1 MAQPIFSLASDSY
14 ATELEITAISGTESI
29 SSFFELKITF
39 KIKNDIAKSL
49 DHSLLTQEEIT
60 LSIDKIMQSNPYVVK
75 GMFNEVEEIF
85 ETSNTHKFYT
95 GVMVPTLWR
104 QRKNQSYDIYVNKT
118 AEDVISDELSNDL
131 LIDHHLSLS
140 QVYPPK
146 EFICQ
151 YSESNFNFVSRIAEH
166 WGIYYYFDHYQDGR
180 LVFADDTNYEPLP
193 FGTIEL
199 DQSNNPTHSFNTI
212 RTLRRKYNSVPEA
225 VVISETNP
233 DQAMELYQ
241 GIAGDP
247 ANDKT
252 SVSMADEGADN
263 KDEADLLAKIRLE
276 ELSTYKVIFSGT
288 SGIPNITPGFV
299 LTISTPSGD
308 EHEVLITHV
317 SHSGNNLDNPS
328 LAAGKTSEP
337 YYECTFTGIPKD
349 TQYRPERKIKAPNV
363 ISTTGRVYSAAND
376 QTLAH
381 RNEVGKYQVTFDF
394 MRGEADKISNWIR
407 HASHT
412 ARSNHLDIPLTP
424 GTEVQIG
431 FIGGNPNRPYILNAL
446 ENSQSVL
453 HPVTHENPHHAAIIT
468 DGMLYTGALKSRQSL
483 HMTADLD
490 PTEVREHISK
500 HPLQHLK
507 KDGTDSGNPV
517 DIIKGDVHIART
529 YGERYQW
536 REGVDFNY
544 GLNATYNFGQQYV
557 ENHADETPDATKAF
571 PIPGLDS
578 ADSTAA
584 GKADD
589 SLQTGLADDQKAG
602 LVQKNFG
609 NQYIYN
615 EGITRTWAAGP
626 DANGPHKEI
635 NFCGRYIENQLT
647 ATSGDPDP
655 SGINGIIG
663 DQSLAIKTVGDEARY
678 NEGVINIHHK
688 GDMLHTQTGNHISD
702 ITGDTTTT
710 ITSGSAQ
717 VQESIS
723 GGAVTR
729 TITGATE
736 DTLEKTITGDITE
749 TITSAANITITVTAA
764 AEYSRMVTAPTAK
777 ETITGNWDCIK
788 SAENQIV
795 LGVCSDNYFGM
806 KSSFL
811 GGIAHETFGG
821 IKIATH
827 SGLSIEN
834 KNKGIMGKTEMS
846 ISEAKSAAIAKS
858 KLYMNKAKMLL
869 LG

>member
-14 ATELEITAISGTESI
+14 ATELEITSISGTESI

-39 KIKNDIAKSL
+39 KIKKDIAKSL
-49 DHSLLTQEEIT
+49 DHSLLTEEDIT
-60 LSIDKIMQSNPYVVK
+60 LSVDGLTNRDPYTIK
-75 GMFNEVEEIF
+75 GMFNEVEELF
-85 ETSNTHKFYT
+85 EKSNTHKFYT

-104 QRKNQSYDIYVNKT
+104 QRKNQSYDIYTEKT
-118 AEDVISDELSNDL
+118 AQDVISDELSNDL
-131 LIDHHLSLS
+131 MLDHHLSLS
-140 QVYPPK
+140 QVYPQK

-166 WGIYYYFDHYQDGR
+166 WGIYYYFDHDQEGR

-193 FGTIEL
+193 IGVVNL
-199 DQSNNPTHSFNTI
+199 DESNNPTHSFTTI
-212 RTLRRKYNSVPEA
+212 RTLRRKYNSVPDA

-233 DQAMELYQ
+233 DQAMELFQ
-241 GIAGDP
+241 GIAGDV
-247 ANDKT
+247 ADDKT
-252 SVSMADEGADN
+252 SVNMADEGADN
-263 KDEADLLAKIRLE
+263 KDEADLLAQIRLE
-276 ELSTYKVIFSGT
+276 ELSTYKVVFTGT
-288 SGIPNITPGFV
+288 TGILGITPGFI
-299 LTISTPSGD
+299 LTISTPDGD
-308 EHEVLITHV
+308 EHEILITHV
-317 SHSGNNLDNPS
+317 SHSGNNLDDPA
-328 LAAGKTSEP
+328 LAAGKAADP

-349 TQYRPERKIKAPNV
+349 TQYRPERKIQAPNV
-363 ISTTGRVYSAAND
+363 VSTTGRVYSAAND
-376 QTLAH
+376 QTLAQ

-453 HPVTHENPHHAAIIT
+453 HPVTHENPHHAAMIT

-609 NQYIYN
+609 NQYIYD

-626 DANGPHKEI
+626 NANGPHKEI

-678 NEGVINIHHK
+678 NEGVIDIHHK
-688 GDMLHTQTGNHISD
+688 GDMLHKQTGNHISN
-702 ITGDTTTT
+702 
-710 ITSGSAQ
+710 
-717 VQESIS
+717 
-723 GGAVTR
+723 
-729 TITGATE
+729 
-736 DTLEKTITGDITE
+736 ITGDITE
-749 TITSAANITITVTAA
+749 TVTGNVTKDITGDVTENTTGAAEAVTKTISGNQDYTATIGGNIT
-764 AEYSRMVTAPTAK
+764 
-777 ETITGNWDCIK
+777 ETITATGTYTQMITALDCSTTVSGNDSIFKTAADTAFIAGIK
-788 SAENQIV
+788 T
-795 LGVCSDNYFGM
+795 
-806 KSSFL
+806 
-811 GGIAHETFGG
+811 ETFGG
-821 IKIATH
+821 MVTSSTLGMKNDINMGGKIELGKAADLTEHNSYIVKLNQQILKGQAMIEKAATKIQNATLTMI
-827 SGLSIEN
+827 G
-834 KNKGIMGKTEMS
+834 
-846 ISEAKSAAIAKS
+846 
-858 KLYMNKAKMLL
+858 
-869 LG
+869 

>member
-14 ATELEITAISGTESI
+14 ATELEITSISGTESI

-39 KIKNDIAKSL
+39 KIKKDIAKSL
-49 DHSLLTQEEIT
+49 DHSLLTEEDIT
-60 LSIDKIMQSNPYVVK
+60 LSVEGLTNRDPYTIK
-75 GMFNEVEEIF
+75 GMFNEVEELF
-85 ETSNTHKFYT
+85 EKSNTHKFYT

-104 QRKNQSYDIYVNKT
+104 QRKNQSYDIYTEKT
-118 AEDVISDELSNDL
+118 PQDVISDELSNDL
-131 LIDHHLSLS
+131 MLDHHLSLS
-140 QVYPPK
+140 QVYPQK

-166 WGIYYYFDHYQDGR
+166 WGIYYYFDHDQEGR

-193 FGTIEL
+193 IGVVNL
-199 DQSNNPTHSFNTI
+199 DESNNPTHSFTTI
-212 RTLRRKYNSVPEA
+212 RTLRRKYNSVPDA

-233 DQAMELYQ
+233 DQAMELFQ
-241 GIAGDP
+241 GIAGDV
-247 ANDKT
+247 ADDKT
-252 SVSMADEGADN
+252 SVNMADEGADN
-263 KDEADLLAKIRLE
+263 KDEADLLAQIRLE
-276 ELSTYKVIFSGT
+276 ELSTYKVVFTGT
-288 SGIPNITPGFV
+288 TGILGITPGFI
-299 LTISTPSGD
+299 LTISTPDGD
-308 EHEVLITHV
+308 EHEILITHV
-317 SHSGNNLDNPS
+317 SHSGNNLDDPA
-328 LAAGKTSEP
+328 LAAGKAADP

-349 TQYRPERKIKAPNV
+349 TQYRPERKIQVPNV
-363 ISTTGRVYSAAND
+363 VSTTGRVYSAAND
-376 QTLAH
+376 QTLAQ

-394 MRGEADKISNWIR
+394 MRGEEDKISNWIR

-453 HPVTHENPHHAAIIT
+453 HPVTHENPHHAAMIT

-609 NQYIYN
+609 NQYIYD

-626 DANGPHKEI
+626 GACREHI
-635 NFCGRYIENQLT
+635 TLNFGGRYIENQLT
-647 ATSGDPDP
+647 KDAGDQDTSGL
-655 SGINGIIG
+655 NGLVS
-663 DQSLAIKTVGDEARY
+663 DETLAIKTVGDESRY
-678 NEGVINIHHK
+678 NEGVIDIHHK
-688 GDMLHTQTGNHISD
+688 GDMKHIQTGTHTSE
-702 ITGDTTTT
+702 ITGDDT
-710 ITSGSAQ
+710 IKIVSGPATMEKSICGGKIATS
-717 VQESIS
+717 II
-723 GGAVTR
+723 GAS
-729 TITGATE
+729 E
-736 DTLEKTITGDITE
+736 DKLEKKLTGDLTEMIIT
-749 TITSAANITITVTAA
+749 TGKMTYTYNAT
-764 AEYSRMVTAPTAK
+764 AEYSEINLSPVYKSTN
-777 ETITGNWDCIK
+777 TGNSDFFNFALK
-788 SAENQIV
+788 SETV
-795 LGVCSDNYFGM
+795 LGLVNDNFI
-806 KSSFL
+806 
-811 GGIAHETFGG
+811 GGKVETFTGLKTTMTTAG
-821 IKIATH
+821 EVNIGKAADLKKHFSKLDQAT
-827 SGLSIEN
+827 
-834 KNKGIMGKTEMS
+834 
-846 ISEAKSAAIAKS
+846 AAIEKHQSKIVDGAIAMFKS
-858 KLYMNKAKMLL
+858 KINML
-869 LG
+869 G